1 MSTHRKTYTREFK
14 VEAVRLTYEN
24 DTSVEQ
30 LAADLGVSSSSLH
43 SVQRSYVR
51 TASQSGVSTPRCDD
65 ATGSLAPRVCGR

>member
-30 LAADLGVSSSSLH
+30 LAADLGISSSSLH
-43 SVQRSYVR
+43 SVQ
-51 TASQSGVSTPRCDD
+51 
-65 ATGSLAPRVCGR
+65 